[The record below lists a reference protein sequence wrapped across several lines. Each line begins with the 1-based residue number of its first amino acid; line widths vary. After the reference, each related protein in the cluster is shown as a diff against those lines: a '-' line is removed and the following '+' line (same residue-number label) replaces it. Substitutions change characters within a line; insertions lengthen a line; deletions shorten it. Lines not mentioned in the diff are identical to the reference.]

1 MVEVR
6 RPLLLALLLTALT
19 SATHDDVVRSVRLT
33 GDIVGEVVGQG
44 RSSDIVVMTTSG
56 HVVSVDADF
65 RSVSPLEVTDD
76 GDRVT
81 TLLPLDYGRW
91 LACSNTRCWYADYS
105 VGAAGRGASLSEVV
119 GSRESLRIKGLLGI
133 GAGSKAVV
141 TDTGRLFAIP
151 YTDPGYYCYHELI
164 II

>member
-33 GDIVGEVVGQG
+33 GDIIGEVVGQG
-44 RSSDIVVMTTSG
+44 RSSDVVVMTTSG
-56 HVVSVDADF
+56 QVVSVDADF
-65 RSVSPLEVTDD
+65 RSVSPLEVAG

-81 TLLPLDYGRW
+81 ALLPLVSGRW
-91 LACSNTRCWYADYS
+91 LACSEKRCWYADYS
-105 VGAAGRGASLSEVV
+105 VGEAGGGSSLSEVV
-119 GSRESLRIKGLLGI
+119 GSREYLRIKGLLGI

-141 TDTGRLFAIP
+141 TDTGFLYAIP
-151 YTDPGYYCYHELI
+151 YTDPGSHI
-164 II
+164 I